1 MNTTALPRTLLRTLH
16 VTVLAGA
23 VGLAAVACAPTGTPA
38 AASAPA
44 IAAATETV
52 ADAAPTTAAPA
63 ATAPT
68 TTAAATAA
76 TSVVAAAGTGTPAVG
91 APTVSA
97 KTSSPAPVAAA
108 GTGTP
113 AVGAPT
119 VSVKTILPAPVAA
132 APITAAAV
140 PVAPVPMAVVVPAAA
155 PAAATP
161 PGGDGVAAQAARAVF
176 DATNTFRQQNGVA
189 PLVWNGALQRSAHQ
203 HNLAMATANQ
213 MSHQVPGERS
223 FDTRISDQGVPWLSV
238 GENVGFNT
246 NRTVAGALTLHTMM
260 INETAPNDDHK
271 VNKLDPKFN
280 VLGVDVLLDPTTG
293 KLWLTEDYAQV

>member
-68 TTAAATAA
+68 TTPAATAA

-97 KTSSPAPVAAA
+97 KTIS
-108 GTGTP
+108 
-113 AVGAPT
+113 
-119 VSVKTILPAPVAA
+119 PAPVAA

-155 PAAATP
+155 PAAAATP

-280 VLGVDVLLDPTTG
+280 ALGVDVLLDPTTG

>member
-16 VTVLAGA
+16 GTVLAGA

-97 KTSSPAPVAAA
+97 KTIS
-108 GTGTP
+108 
-113 AVGAPT
+113 
-119 VSVKTILPAPVAA
+119 PAPVAA

-155 PAAATP
+155 PAAAATP

-280 VLGVDVLLDPTTG
+280 ALGVDVLLDPTTG

>member
-1 MNTTALPRTLLRTLH
+1 MNTTGLPRTLLRTLH
-16 VTVLAGA
+16 ATVLAGA

-38 AASAPA
+38 AASAPT

-52 ADAAPTTAAPA
+52 TDAAPTTAAPA

-68 TTAAATAA
+68 TTATATAA

-97 KTSSPAPVAAA
+97 KTIS
-108 GTGTP
+108 
-113 AVGAPT
+113 
-119 VSVKTILPAPVAA
+119 PAPVAA

-246 NRTVAGALTLHTMM
+246 DRTVAGALTLHTMM

-280 VLGVDVLLDPTTG
+280 ALGVDVLLDPTTG
-293 KLWLTEDYAQV
+293 KLWLTEDYAQI

>member
-97 KTSSPAPVAAA
+97 KTIS
-108 GTGTP
+108 
-113 AVGAPT
+113 
-119 VSVKTILPAPVAA
+119 PAPVAA

-155 PAAATP
+155 PAAAATP

-280 VLGVDVLLDPTTG
+280 ALGVDVLLDPTTG

>member
-16 VTVLAGA
+16 ATVLAGA

-52 ADAAPTTAAPA
+52 ADAAATTAAPA

-68 TTAAATAA
+68 TTAAATTAAATAA

-97 KTSSPAPVAAA
+97 KTIS
-108 GTGTP
+108 
-113 AVGAPT
+113 
-119 VSVKTILPAPVAA
+119 PAPVAA
-132 APITAAAV
+132 APITAAVV

-155 PAAATP
+155 PAAATTTTP

-280 VLGVDVLLDPTTG
+280 ALGVDVLLDPTTG

>member
-1 MNTTALPRTLLRTLH
+1 MNTTGLPRTLLRTLH
-16 VTVLAGA
+16 ATVLAGA

-68 TTAAATAA
+68 TTATATAA

-97 KTSSPAPVAAA
+97 KTIS
-108 GTGTP
+108 
-113 AVGAPT
+113 
-119 VSVKTILPAPVAA
+119 PAPVAA
-132 APITAAAV
+132 APITAAVV
-140 PVAPVPMAVVVPAAA
+140 PVAPVPTAVVVPAAA
-155 PAAATP
+155 PATTTTP

-176 DATNTFRQQNGVA
+176 DATNAFRQQNGVA

-260 INETAPNDDHK
+260 INETAPNDGHK

-280 VLGVDVLLDPTTG
+280 ALGVDVYLDPTTG
-293 KLWLTEDYAQV
+293 KLWLTEDYAQI

>member
-63 ATAPT
+63 AT
-68 TTAAATAA
+68 
-76 TSVVAAAGTGTPAVG
+76 SVVAAAGTGTPAVG

-97 KTSSPAPVAAA
+97 KTIS
-108 GTGTP
+108 
-113 AVGAPT
+113 
-119 VSVKTILPAPVAA
+119 PAPVAA

-155 PAAATP
+155 PAAAATP

-280 VLGVDVLLDPTTG
+280 ALGVDVLLDPTTG